1 MRKRLFITWV
11 THDSRYNERMKM
23 LKLEK
28 QEWYFLNDEDRVLIY
43 NLICK
48 KLEQELIRDFTLN
61 VLSDHVHIVLMYEE
75 NNLPELI
82 RKIKWGVSYD
92 YTKIKNLINK
102 WEWRK
107 NKIWAR
113 WFSKTYLDTE
123 EHFEKAVKYTL
134 DNHKK
139 HEVLDIYQL
148 VNRRL

>member
-11 THDSRYNERMKM
+11 THNSRYNEKMKM
-23 LKLEK
+23 LKLEN
-28 QEWYFLNDEDRVLIY
+28 QEWYFLNDEDRVIIY
-43 NLICK
+43 NLICG
-48 KLEQELIRDFTLN
+48 KLEQDWIKDFTLN
-61 VLSDHVHIVLMYEE
+61 VLTDHVHIVLMYEE
-75 NNLPELI
+75 SNLSELI
-82 RKIKWGVSYD
+82 QKIKWGVSYE
-92 YTKIKNLINK
+92 YTKIKKIVNK

-139 HEVLDIYQL
+139 HEILDIYQL

>member
-43 NLICK
+43 NLICE
-48 KLEQELIRDFTLN
+48 KLEQEWIRDFTLN
-61 VLSDHVHIVLMYEE
+61 VLSDHIHIVLMYEE

-113 WFSKTYLDTE
+113 WFSRTYLDTE
-123 EHFEKAVKYTL
+123 EHFEKAVKY
-134 DNHKK
+134 N
-139 HEVLDIYQL
+139 IG
-148 VNRRL
+148 